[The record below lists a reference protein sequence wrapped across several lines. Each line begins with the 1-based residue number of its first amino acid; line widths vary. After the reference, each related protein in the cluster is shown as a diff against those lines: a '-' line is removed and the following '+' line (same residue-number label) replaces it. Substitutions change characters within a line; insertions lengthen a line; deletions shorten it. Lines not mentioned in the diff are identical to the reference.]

1 MEEEALAYI
10 ILFSSDAVKRALI
23 LILTCWGFFLLIDC
37 KLSFDPNRNVTVFL
51 VSPSSEAKN
60 HSFFFLCSFEYMLY
74 IYMSINIYIH
84 IHSRYMNIYKNV
96 YSVRKLV
103 VRVYIRL

>member
-1 MEEEALAYI
+1 ML
-10 ILFSSDAVKRALI
+10 
-23 LILTCWGFFLLIDC
+23 GFFLLIDC

-74 IYMSINIYIH
+74 IYMSINIYIYIH

>member
-1 MEEEALAYI
+1 ML
-10 ILFSSDAVKRALI
+10 
-23 LILTCWGFFLLIDC
+23 GFFLLIDC
-37 KLSFDPNRNVTVFL
+37 TLSFDPNRNVTVFL

-74 IYMSINIYIH
+74 IYTSINIYIH
-84 IHSRYMNIYKNV
+84 TYIVDMNIYKNV

-103 VRVYIRL
+103 VLV

>member
-1 MEEEALAYI
+1 ML
-10 ILFSSDAVKRALI
+10 
-23 LILTCWGFFLLIDC
+23 GFFLLIDC

-60 HSFFFLCSFEYMLY
+60 HSFFSLFLRVYVVYLYEYKY
-74 IYMSINIYIH
+74 IYTYIVD
-84 IHSRYMNIYKNV
+84 MNIYKNV

-103 VRVYIRL
+103 VLV